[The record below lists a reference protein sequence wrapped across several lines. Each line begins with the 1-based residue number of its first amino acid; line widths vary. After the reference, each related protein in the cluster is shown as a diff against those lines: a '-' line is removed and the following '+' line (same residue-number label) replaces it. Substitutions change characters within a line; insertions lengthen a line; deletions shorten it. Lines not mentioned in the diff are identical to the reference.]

1 MNKIEE
7 QKGTFNHNIIHMFTV
22 LTLKSIEK
30 VNNIVNN
37 VLNSYEMHY
46 NGSKE
51 LTNQPLEDWDLASL
65 EKAYGFAMAIY
76 SRLPDNKIQNIN
88 ISRALQLPLIL
99 ECFIGSCTTE
109 YSDIMTILNKQNIDT
124 NDKIEFDPDSLWSLI
139 SLSTWIYDY
148 LKWILREWY
157 MLFHCK
163 KPNDSRKLFTFFIN
177 SCFLTM
183 FNRKHRYKR

>member
-1 MNKIEE
+1 MLS
-7 QKGTFNHNIIHMFTV
+7 V
-22 LTLKSIEK
+22 LTLNFIEK
-30 VNNIVNN
+30 INHIVNS
-37 VLNSYEMHY
+37 VLNSYEMYY

-76 SRLPDNKIQNIN
+76 SRLPNSKIQSIN
-88 ISRALQLPLIL
+88 LSRALQLPLIL

-109 YSDIMTILNKQNIDT
+109 YSEILTILNKQTIDT
-124 NDKIEFDPDSLWSLI
+124 NDKVEFDPDSLWSLI

-157 MLFHCK
+157 LLFNCK
-163 KPNDSRKLFTFFIN
+163 KPNNSRKLFIFFIN
-177 SCFLTM
+177 CSF
-183 FNRKHRYKR
+183 FV